1 MLQVFRGM
9 FAEIVTRKKKTNMWL
24 ELPKGVDLYIKIK
37 SVMVVVETN
46 ALLQ

>member
-9 FAEIVTRKKKTNMWL
+9 FAEVVMRKKNMWL

>member
-9 FAEIVTRKKKTNMWL
+9 FAEIVTRKKKNMWL
-24 ELPKGVDLYIKIK
+24 ELPKGVDLYVKIK
-37 SVMVVVETN
+37 SIMVVVETN